1 MEPEELRKY
10 MKRLA
15 MGGSFFLL
23 ALLFYFLGWR
33 KVLTVYAVASA
44 ILLVGAILLQSGRGG
59 GLASLGGLDTDALL
73 GTRSATPIAKA
84 TYILGALFIFC
95 CMLVARLGLVRPRA
109 TSAPPRNRGRG
120 KRRLTPGPKRRRRRR
135 MSAQNPRLGRNP
147 SAKEIHKQNDKKHD
161 GLRAGGKRLGALA
174 RQGGSQVGQSPG
186 FACYI

>member
-109 TSAPPRNRGRG
+109 TSAPPSRTPVESPISEPG
-120 KRRLTPGPKRRRRRR
+120 KGEAPADAGPEATAPQENVRPESAPGPQPVREGDTQ
-135 MSAQNPRLGRNP
+135 A
-147 SAKEIHKQNDKKHD
+147 E
-161 GLRAGGKRLGALA
+161 
-174 RQGGSQVGQSPG
+174 
-186 FACYI
+186 